1 MAQPTM
7 FEAPTQA
14 YVTATLN
21 LLLNAAV
28 VDQAFFIAP
37 EPLEVVEIH
46 EIHTT
51 LGTGAGD
58 VTLQVERLQG
68 TEAPGGNGDA
78 LLATAVD
85 LKAAN
90 NTVQSPALTTTSANL
105 QLAAGNRLGVDISGT
120 TTSVAGVQVTVLMKR
135 I

>member
-1 MAQPTM
+1 MSQPST
-7 FEAPTQA
+7 FDAPTQA
-14 YVTATLN
+14 YFTASLIM
-21 LLLNAAV
+21 LANAAV

-78 LLATAVD
+78 LLATTVD

-90 NTVQSPALTTTSANL
+90 NTRQAPSLTATTANL
-105 QLAAGNRLGVDISGT
+105 QLAAGDRLGVDISGT
-120 TTSVAGVQVTVLMKR
+120 TTSVAGVVVTVLLRR

>member
-1 MAQPTM
+1 MSQPTM
-7 FEAPTQA
+7 FEAPNQA
-14 YVTATLN
+14 YLTVSLP

-78 LLATAVD
+78 LLATAHS
-85 LKAAN
+85 LKADNSTAQAG
-90 NTVQSPALTTTSANL
+90 TLTATSANL
-105 QLAAGNRLGVDISGT
+105 QLAAGDRLGVDISGT
-120 TTSVAGVQVTVLMKR
+120 TTSVAGVLVTVLLRR

>member
-1 MAQPTM
+1 MSQPST
-7 FEAPTQA
+7 FDAPTQA
-14 YVTATLN
+14 YLTAN
-21 LLLNAAV
+21 LIMLANAAV

-78 LLATAVD
+78 LLATTVD

-90 NTVQSPALTTTSANL
+90 NTRQAPALTATTANL
-105 QLAAGNRLGVDISGT
+105 QLAAGDRLGVDISGT
-120 TTSVAGVQVTVLMKR
+120 TTSVAGVVVTVLLRR

>member
-1 MAQPTM
+1 MSQPST
-7 FEAPTQA
+7 FDAPTQT
-14 YVTATLN
+14 YLTASLPM
-21 LLLNAAV
+21 LANAAV

-78 LLATAVD
+78 LMASTVN

-90 NTVQSPALTTTSANL
+90 NTLQSPALTATSANL
-105 QLAAGNRLGVDISGT
+105 QLAAGDRLGVDISGT
-120 TTSVAGVQVTVLMKR
+120 TTSVAGVVVTVLMRR

>member
-14 YVTATLN
+14 YLTTSLTMLA
-21 LLLNAAV
+21 NAAV

-78 LLATAVD
+78 LMATTVN
-85 LKAAN
+85 LKGTN
-90 NTVQSPALTTTSANL
+90 NTLQSPALTATTANL
-105 QLAAGNRLGVDISGT
+105 QLAAGDRLGVDISGT
-120 TTSVAGVQVTVLMKR
+120 TTSVAGVVVTVLLRR

>member
-1 MAQPTM
+1 MSQPTM

-14 YVTATLN
+14 YLSTTLTM
-21 LLLNAAV
+21 LANAAV

-46 EIHTT
+46 EIHATK
-51 LGTGAGD
+51 GSDAGA

-78 LLATAVD
+78 LLATALS
-85 LKAAN
+85 LKADNSTAQAG
-90 NTVQSPALTTTSANL
+90 TLTTTTANL
-105 QLAAGNRLGVDISGT
+105 QLAAGDRLGVDITGT
-120 TTSVAGVQVTVLMKR
+120 TTAVAGVVVTVLLRR

>member
-1 MAQPTM
+1 MSQPTM

-14 YVTATLN
+14 YLTVSLP

-78 LLATAVD
+78 LLATAVN

-90 NTVQSPALTTTSANL
+90 NTVQSPALTATTANL
-105 QLAAGNRLGVDISGT
+105 QLAAGDRLGVDISGT
-120 TTSVAGVQVTVLMKR
+120 TTSVAGVLVTVLMRR

>member
-1 MAQPTM
+1 MSQPTI
-7 FEAPTQA
+7 FENAVQE
-14 YVTATLN
+14 YLTASLPM
-21 LLLNAAV
+21 LANAAV

-78 LLATAVD
+78 LMASTVN

-90 NTVQSPALTTTSANL
+90 NTLQSPALTATTANL
-105 QLAAGNRLGVDISGT
+105 QLAAGDRLGVDISGT
-120 TTSVAGVQVTVLMKR
+120 TTSVAGVVVTVLMRR

>member
-1 MAQPTM
+1 MSQPTI
-7 FEAPTQA
+7 FENAVQE
-14 YVTATLN
+14 YLTASLTMLA
-21 LLLNAAV
+21 NAAV

-78 LLATAVD
+78 LMSATVN

-90 NTVQSPALTTTSANL
+90 NTLQSPALTATTANL
-105 QLAAGNRLGVDISGT
+105 QLAAGDRLGVDVSGT
-120 TTSVAGVQVTVLMKR
+120 TTSVAGVVVTVLMRR

>member
-1 MAQPTM
+1 MSQPTI
-7 FEAPTQA
+7 FENAVQE
-14 YVTATLN
+14 YLTASLTMLA
-21 LLLNAAV
+21 NAAV

-37 EPLEVVEIH
+37 EPLEVVEVH
-46 EIHTT
+46 AIHTT

-78 LLATAVD
+78 LMASTVN

-90 NTVQSPALTTTSANL
+90 NTLQSPALTATTTNL
-105 QLAAGNRLGVDISGT
+105 QLAAGDRLGVDISGT
-120 TTSVAGVQVTVLMKR
+120 TTSVAGVVVTVLMRR

>member
-1 MAQPTM
+1 MSQPTM

-14 YVTATLN
+14 YLTASLTMLA
-21 LLLNAAV
+21 NAAV
-28 VDQAFFIAP
+28 VDQVFFIAP

-46 EIHTT
+46 EIHST

-78 LLATAVD
+78 LMAATVD

-90 NTVQSPALTTTSANL
+90 NTLQSPALTATTANL
-105 QLAAGNRLGVDISGT
+105 QLAAGDRLGVDISGT
-120 TTSVAGVQVTVLMKR
+120 TTSVAGVVVTVLLRR